1 MTKAEF
7 LGRLTKELKRNNR
20 SDTTDIVEEY
30 EQHFAFKTAD
40 GFTEEEVA
48 AKLGD
53 PAVLAAQFG
62 AETEEMGRKTH
73 RAAAIAGLS
82 FTGIAAGL
90 FFVLLGAWGIVFAA
104 FSLCSMAAAI
114 GLVTGLRPWLLLP
127 SMPFG
132 SALLFGLATAALSI
146 LTATGCVYFTAFT
159 RQLFRVYGRF
169 HHNTMAAATGKPAL
183 PSVPVSPCFSPKVRR
198 RLRYTALAALSAFA
212 ALFILG
218 IFVSML
224 CAGTW
229 EFWHAWGWF
238 GYTA

>member
-48 AKLGD
+48 AKLGTRPCWLHSSGQKQRKWD
-53 PAVLAAQFG
+53 ANPPGHCDCRPFLYRHC
-62 AETEEMGRKTH
+62 GR
-73 RAAAIAGLS
+73 AL
-82 FTGIAAGL
+82 
-90 FFVLLGAWGIVFAA
+90 FVLLGAWGIVFAA

-198 RLRYTALAALSAFA
+198 RLRYTALAALSALRRF
-212 ALFILG
+212 LF
-218 IFVSML
+218 
-224 CAGTW
+224 
-229 EFWHAWGWF
+229 
-238 GYTA
+238 